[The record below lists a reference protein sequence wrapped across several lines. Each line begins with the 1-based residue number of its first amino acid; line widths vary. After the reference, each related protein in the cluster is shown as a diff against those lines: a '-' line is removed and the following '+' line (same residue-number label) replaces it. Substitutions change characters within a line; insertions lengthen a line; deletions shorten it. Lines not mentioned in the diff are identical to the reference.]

1 MFLVE
6 YKFNLNS
13 LGMYKSEEDSGKN
26 IVNYYINDGTENIF
40 DISIM
45 FNDEK
50 TCEEI
55 YNKLF
60 EGIQQI
66 KNERYI
72 LFRSYFEDEKNII
85 YRDYE
90 DDDDDDQKI
99 I

>member
-1 MFLVE
+1 
-6 YKFNLNS
+6 
-13 LGMYKSEEDSGKN
+13 
-26 IVNYYINDGTENIF
+26 
-40 DISIM
+40 M

-85 YRDYE
+85 CRDYE

>member
-1 MFLVE
+1 
-6 YKFNLNS
+6 
-13 LGMYKSEEDSGKN
+13 
-26 IVNYYINDGTENIF
+26 
-40 DISIM
+40 M

-85 YRDYE
+85 CRDYE

-99 I
+99 IWIKKIKNII